1 MLQQTAIAVIVLLT
15 LGAAAASACS
25 GGAQTRAASGV
36 QLAQMHEKAPGATT
50 EKAPADL
57 PKPPTMDELKGK
69 ATEAVEEKAKEQLPS
84 MPSAPAVP
92 GAPSTPS
99 MPPVPSK

>member
-1 MLQQTAIAVIVLLT
+1 MLQQTAIAVTAVLT

-25 GGAQTRAASGV
+25 GGTQTRAASGV
-36 QLAQMHEKAPGATT
+36 ELAQMQEKAAGAAT
-50 EKAPADL
+50 EKVPVDL
-57 PKPPTMDELKGK
+57 PKPPTTDEMKGK

-84 MPSAPAVP
+84 MPGAPAVP

-99 MPPVPSK
+99 MPPAPGK

>member
-1 MLQQTAIAVIVLLT
+1 MQEKAA
-15 LGAAAASACS
+15 GAA
-25 GGAQTRAASGV
+25 
-36 QLAQMHEKAPGATT
+36 T

-57 PKPPTMDELKGK
+57 PKPPTTDEMKGK

-84 MPSAPAVP
+84 SMPGAPAVP

-99 MPPVPSK
+99 MPPAPGK